1 MSFTIA
7 RQVAQHWIRN
17 RKEFRSP
24 LITKDWM
31 TLECSALLYCSRL
44 WLQSEQAIL
53 NRMLP
58 ADLAGPLT
66 AA

>member
-1 MSFTIA
+1 
-7 RQVAQHWIRN
+7 
-17 RKEFRSP
+17 
-24 LITKDWM
+24 
-31 TLECSALLYCSRL
+31 LLYCSRL